1 MEPEEVSDGP
11 FMEVEVCRLASS
23 ALYLRFENPLCVKVE

>member
-11 FMEVEVCRLASS
+11 FMEVEVCPHVSS
-23 ALYLRFENPLCVKVE
+23 ALYLRIMNPLCFKFE